1 MMSALSKPDNL
12 IYNIEWQPIGLKSKG
27 HEQQTLLTAAQS
39 AGIRLVAFCC
49 GSGTCGS
56 CRIRLMKGELT
67 PVTDTERSHLS
78 EEDIAFGIRLAC
90 QAHPLSDL
98 KIDIPPS
105 SLTTEQRLQLEGEDP
120 HSFFSQGS
128 CPIRSINLQ
137 LDEPTIADSY
147 ADTVRIKRALK
158 KNGVEVS
165 SIHPH
170 LLHSISDVL
179 RELHWNV
186 QLVLRN
192 QEVIAILPK
201 NSLPLGLA
209 VDIGTTKIAAYLIDL
224 KTGFILSR
232 KGEMNPQISYG
243 EDIISRIAYTNI
255 NTEGRE
261 VLRKN
266 LIHTINKMIH
276 DLCKGIRA
284 VPDQIVETVFVGNTA
299 IHHFF
304 CNLPVEQ
311 LGRYPFIAAVS
322 EQLILSAWDFG
333 LKISPGAAVYLPP
346 NIAGYVGADHVSML
360 IGTNSD
366 QCDRT
371 RIAIDIGTN
380 TEISLIYQ
388 GKIFSCSC
396 ASGPA
401 FEGAHISCG
410 MRAADGAIER
420 VQISNGVLQIKTISD
435 QPPIGFCGSGILD
448 MVAALR
454 KSRVINS
461 RGNFNKED
469 PKVQKA
475 ERNYEFVVVS
485 KENSITGKAITVT
498 RADINEI
505 ILAKSA
511 IRTGIEILLNTAG
524 IESDQIEEFI
534 VAGAFGTFLN
544 VNSAVI
550 IGMFPDINPEK
561 FQQVGNAAGTG
572 ARAMLLST
580 EIRKRCERLSER
592 IQYVELSTYPN
603 FNDILISWM
612 HLS

>member
-1 MMSALSKPDNL
+1 MSTLSKSDTP
-12 IYNIEWQPIGLKSKG
+12 IYVIEWQPIGLKSTG
-27 HEQQTLLTAAQS
+27 IQQQTILAAAQS
-39 AGIRLVAFCC
+39 AGIRFVAFC
-49 GSGTCGS
+49 GGNGTCGS
-56 CRIRLMKGELT
+56 CKIRIIKGELSPIT
-67 PVTDTERSHLS
+67 ETERSHLS
-78 EEDIAFGIRLAC
+78 DEDFAHGMRLAC
-90 QAHPLSDL
+90 QIHPLSDL
-98 KIDIPPS
+98 KIEIPPS
-105 SLTTEQRLQLEGEDP
+105 TLSTEQRLQLEGEGFL
-120 HSFFSQGS
+120 SIFSQKT
-128 CPIRSINLQ
+128 CPIQSVHLQIKEPSI
-137 LDEPTIADSY
+137 LDSC
-147 ADTVRIKRALK
+147 ADTVRIKKALLITG
-158 KNGVEVS
+158 NNIS
-165 SIHPH
+165 CIHPC

-179 RELHWNV
+179 RELHWDI
-186 QLVLRN
+186 QLILRN
-192 QEVIAILPK
+192 QEVIAVLPK
-201 NSLPLGLA
+201 NAIPLGLA

-224 KTGFILSR
+224 KTGFIVLK

-255 NTEGRE
+255 NPEGRE
-261 VLRKN
+261 ALQKN
-266 LIHTINKMIH
+266 LVHTINKLIC
-276 DLCKGIRA
+276 DLCKGIHV
-284 VPDQIVETVFVGNTA
+284 VPNQIVETVFVGNTA

-304 CNLPVEQ
+304 CNLPVGQ
-311 LGRYPFIAAVS
+311 LGRYPFVAAVS
-322 EQLILSAWDFG
+322 EALNFSASDFG
-333 LKISPGAAVYLPP
+333 LKISPAAGVYLPP
-346 NIAGYVGADHVSML
+346 NIAGYVGADHIAML

-366 QCDRT
+366 QCNRT

-380 TEISLIYQ
+380 TEISLIHQ

-420 VQISNGVLQIKTISD
+420 VQISDGVLQIKTISD

-454 KSRVINS
+454 KSGIINA

-469 PKVQKA
+469 PRVQKA

-485 KENSITGKAITVT
+485 KEKSTTGKAITVT

-511 IRTGIEILLNTAG
+511 IRTGIEILLETTG
-524 IESDQIEEFI
+524 ITSDQIEEFI

-550 IGMFPDINPEK
+550 VGMFPDINPEK

-572 ARAMLLST
+572 ACAMLRST
-580 EIRKRCERLSER
+580 EIRKRCEELSQR
-592 IQYVELSTYPN
+592 ITYVELSTYPN

-612 HLS
+612 HL